1 VTETRIAVVDDDPA
15 VRELLEVILAEGGYA
30 PVAVP
35 TGPDLLPR
43 LAAAHAATIILDWR
57 VDDGEGAAF
66 DRIRTDPS
74 LASTPILICTGDLE
88 GIRRQAPRLATL
100 PKVVIVE
107 KPFQV
112 DVLLSVLERT
122 VVARSDERDGDAAP
136 EPMAAAV
143 ADAIGRRGTAAQARG
158 VVQAFKTE
166 GGWAVAELW
175 LPDRGLLRCVAAVA
189 DARRRGFAEHSR
201 SISLVPGFGLPGRV
215 VNSARPAWIVDV
227 LEDRNFPRAAAARQ
241 FGVYGAAGVPVT
253 LGRPVIGVVCGYAAE
268 PRDENGEVLDRMASM
283 AATLGRWLEGARGG
297 LLRPDAISAAA
308 RRLAQE
314 ATEHADVVAID
325 LVAPDGGLQRAAV
338 AHRDPVM
345 TEVAMRL
352 EAFTPREEG
361 PVAVAAET
369 REPQRMSVS
378 DATLRRWSASPEHLL
393 VLRAL
398 ELRSMVAA
406 PLVQQDVVIGGVAL
420 SSPDPR
426 WHASS
431 AATAALRAITSSPA
445 CDELGRLVLGRRSR
459 R

>member
-1 VTETRIAVVDDDPA
+1 
-15 VRELLEVILAEGGYA
+15 
-30 PVAVP
+30 
-35 TGPDLLPR
+35 
-43 LAAAHAATIILDWR
+43 
-57 VDDGEGAAF
+57 
-66 DRIRTDPS
+66 
-74 LASTPILICTGDLE
+74 
-88 GIRRQAPRLATL
+88 
-100 PKVVIVE
+100 
-107 KPFQV
+107 
-112 DVLLSVLERT
+112 
-122 VVARSDERDGDAAP
+122 
-136 EPMAAAV
+136 
-143 ADAIGRRGTAAQARG
+143 
-158 VVQAFKTE
+158 
-166 GGWAVAELW
+166 
-175 LPDRGLLRCVAAVA
+175 
-189 DARRRGFAEHSR
+189 
-201 SISLVPGFGLPGRV
+201 
-215 VNSARPAWIVDV
+215 
-227 LEDRNFPRAAAARQ
+227 
-241 FGVYGAAGVPVT
+241 
-253 LGRPVIGVVCGYAAE
+253 
-268 PRDENGEVLDRMASM
+268 M

>member
-1 VTETRIAVVDDDPA
+1 
-15 VRELLEVILAEGGYA
+15 
-30 PVAVP
+30 
-35 TGPDLLPR
+35 
-43 LAAAHAATIILDWR
+43 
-57 VDDGEGAAF
+57 
-66 DRIRTDPS
+66 
-74 LASTPILICTGDLE
+74 
-88 GIRRQAPRLATL
+88 
-100 PKVVIVE
+100 
-107 KPFQV
+107 
-112 DVLLSVLERT
+112 
-122 VVARSDERDGDAAP
+122 
-136 EPMAAAV
+136 MAAAV
-143 ADAIGRRGTAAQARG
+143 TDAIGRRGTAAQARG
-158 VVQAFKTE
+158 VVQAFKAD

-241 FGVYGAAGVPVT
+241 FGVHGAAGVPVT